1 MSITFPP
8 ELLSPVTTSSL
19 SCTFNRTVI

>member
-8 ELLSPVTTSSL
+8 ELLSLVTTSSL